1 MLNIAGSPY
10 YARGSV
16 NVNSGITFSIDAGV
30 ELLMPEKG
38 NLVVNG
44 ILQMNGSQDQP
55 IKIIPNENSGFK
67 EWGYIY
73 LDSASGQSKISF
85 VQLIGATQSKTDS
98 GKIGAISSYKSDLL
112 IENTTILDAPFPIF
126 TQYGNVVIQNSTLH
140 SEETCD
146 LINIKYAE
154 SALVENCDLRGNNS
168 FDTDAID
175 YDQISS
181 GIIRNNK
188 IYNFYG
194 SNSDG
199 IDLGEGSKDILI
211 ENNLILNCSDKGI
224 SVGQASTTNI
234 KNNIIVNCA
243 QGVGVKDY
251 QSFAFIDKNTFCLLR
266 FRSCKF

>member
-1 MLNIAGSPY
+1 M
-10 YARGSV
+10 
-16 NVNSGITFSIDAGV
+16 
-30 ELLMPEKG
+30 
-38 NLVVNG
+38 
-44 ILQMNGSQDQP
+44 
-55 IKIIPNENSGFK
+55 
-67 EWGYIY
+67 
-73 LDSASGQSKISF
+73 
-85 VQLIGATQSKTDS
+85 
-98 GKIGAISSYKSDLL
+98 
-112 IENTTILDAPFPIF
+112 DAPFPIF

-175 YDQISS
+175 YDQNSN

-199 IDLGEGSKDILI
+199 IDLGEGSKDVLI
-211 ENNLILNCSDKGI
+211 ENNLILNCRDKGI
-224 SVGQASTTNI
+224 SVGQASTANI

-251 QSFAFIDKNTFCLLR
+251 QSFAFIDKNTFAYCDLGVASFEKNIGAGGGSAEIVNSIFSNSITDPVFVDDLSILTVSYSLSNTKNLDGLENIKAEPN
-266 FRSCKF
+266 FVNNFFLNFNSPAINNGNPQQSVRSQWNESRSGC

>member
-1 MLNIAGSPY
+1 MHLS
-10 YARGSV
+10 
-16 NVNSGITFSIDAGV
+16 
-30 ELLMPEKG
+30 
-38 NLVVNG
+38 
-44 ILQMNGSQDQP
+44 
-55 IKIIPNENSGFK
+55 
-67 EWGYIY
+67 
-73 LDSASGQSKISF
+73 
-85 VQLIGATQSKTDS
+85 
-98 GKIGAISSYKSDLL
+98 
-112 IENTTILDAPFPIF
+112 PIF
-126 TQYGNVVIQNSTLH
+126 AQYGNVVIQKSTLH

-211 ENNLILNCSDKGI
+211 ENNLILNCNDKGI

-234 KNNIIVNCA
+234 INNIIVNCA
-243 QGVGVKDY
+243 QGVGIKDIS
-251 QSFAFIDKNTFCLLR
+251 SFALIDKNTFYDCDYGVASFEKNIGAGGGNAEIVNSIISKSVLAPIFVDNLSVLNINYSLSDTDV
-266 FRSCKF
+266 FNSGLGNLN